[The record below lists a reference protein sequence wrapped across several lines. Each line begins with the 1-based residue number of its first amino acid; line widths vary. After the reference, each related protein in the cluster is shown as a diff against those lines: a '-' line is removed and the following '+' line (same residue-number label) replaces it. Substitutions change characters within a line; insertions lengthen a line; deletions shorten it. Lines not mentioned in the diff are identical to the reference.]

1 MYLVGRHVQSACMN
15 TISFSLVRDILDYM
29 DSNQP
34 ISFSPFL
41 SGNRTTGSWCNL
53 LVGQAHPSESCQ
65 VLTLTLWIP
74 GQTLIAATSTASFIQ
89 NSLVL
94 RWLVYDLFQ
103 LTHVSHDDPAA
114 N

>member
-15 TISFSLVRDILDYM
+15 KISFSLVRDIFDYM

-34 ISFSPFL
+34 ISFFSFL

-53 LVGQAHPSESCQ
+53 LVGQAQLSESCQ

-74 GQTLIAATSTASFIQ
+74 GQTLIAATSTASFVQ
-89 NSLVL
+89 NLSIL
-94 RWLVYDLFQ
+94 RQLVYGSFQ
-103 LTHVSHDDPAA
+103 LTHISCDENTA